1 VIWPI
6 EEKRQ
11 QAVSEEPARLGAAKW
26 IWFKEGNPAAAAPPE
41 KRYFRRVLALE
52 GVAGIQSARMVM
64 TADNEF
70 ELWVN
75 GRRAGGGDDFTH
87 TYTMDCTRLLVPGTN
102 LLAVLG
108 VNAAD
113 FPNPAGLVGNLV
125 IKYRDGRTVQVPT
138 DGQWEAA
145 MMAQGNWRS
154 DLAAPVA
161 WQLAMELGAV
171 GMEPWGNVDHEAG
184 PSKLIFPSV
193 EAIAGLMR
201 KLGVPPDFD
210 YQTHSGERSLRY
222 IHKRIGK
229 TDLFFVANEKPH
241 PEQAVCSFRVQGKR
255 PELWWPDTG
264 RMEQAADYDE
274 VDGCVRMPVR
284 LDASGSVF
292 VMFRSGEGIE
302 RDRITAVKR
311 NGELLVDV
319 SKKELAAPAGG
330 EPGIETIRR
339 MGSAVEAQV
348 QQPGTYMLT
357 GANGKSRQVTTSI
370 LPEPVEI
377 RGPWELQFPPSTGAP
392 ERVTL
397 DHLISWS
404 QHSDAG
410 VRYFSGTATYRK
422 TFDMP
427 AGLVAQG
434 MRVCLDLG
442 RVEVM
447 AGVRLNGKDLGI
459 SWKEPYSVEVT
470 DALKSGRNTLEVQV
484 VNLWINRQIGD
495 QQLPEDSERNPNG
508 TLKRWPQWLLDGKP
522 SPTGRYTFTSW
533 SLWQKDSPL
542 VESGLLGPVELRA
555 GQKMTV
561 R

>member
-6 EEKRQ
+6 EEKSL
-11 QAVSEEPARLGAAKW
+11 QAVSDEPARLGAAKW

-52 GVAGIQSARMVM
+52 GVAEIQSARMVM

-145 MMAQGNWRS
+145 MTAQGDWRTE
-154 DLAAPVA
+154 LAAPVA
-161 WQLAMELGAV
+161 WQPAMELGAV

-184 PSKLIFPSV
+184 PSKLLYPSV
-193 EAIAGLMR
+193 DAIAGLMR

-210 YQTHSGERSLRY
+210 YQTQSGEHSLRY

-241 PEQAVCSFRVQGKR
+241 PEQAVCSFRVQAKR
-255 PELWWPDTG
+255 PELWRPDTG
-264 RMEQAADYDE
+264 RMEQAAIYDE

-319 SKKELAAPAGG
+319 SKKELTAPAGG

-339 MGSAVEAQV
+339 VGSAVEAQV
-348 QQPGTYMLT
+348 QQPGTYTLT
-357 GANGKSRQVTTSI
+357 SAKGKSRRVTASI

-377 RGPWELQFPPSTGAP
+377 RGPWELQFPPSAGAP

-397 DHLISWS
+397 DHLVSWS

-422 TFDMP
+422 TFDLP
-427 AGLVAQG
+427 EALRGSGQHLT
-434 MRVCLDLG
+434 LDLG
-442 RVEVM
+442 DVKNLAE
-447 AGVRLNGKDLGI
+447 VRLNGKDLGVF
-459 SWKEPYSVEVT
+459 WAVPFRVDVT
-470 DALKSGRNTLEVQV
+470 DAIKATGNSLEIEV
-484 VNLWINRQIGD
+484 VNFWPNRIIGD
-495 QQLPEDSERNPNG
+495 QSLPPEKRLTRTNIRKLTKN
-508 TLKRWPQWLLDGKP
+508 TLLM
-522 SPTGRYTFTSW
+522 
-533 SLWQKDSPL
+533 
-542 VESGLLGPVELRA
+542 ESGLLGPVSVLAEKR
-555 GQKMTV
+555 
-561 R
+561 